1 MSRFNRERLA
11 KMNPTGI
18 PWEEMTDEQKNAL
31 RVEWDKVAGDPAQL
45 YCTCPRTGCRNNHN
59 CQFCAA
65 LHRYYDGFPDCL
77 RPLDEEMQTGV
88 PKEYRYN
95 MHLKIQSDGTPAGI
109 IDPHDPDLSR
119 QRLFEM
125 AKDMTE
131 EQKKVKRGPD
141 RWAEIVRDPKNRA
154 CKCPHGDC
162 RYHGNCVKCSALHRA
177 YGSFP
182 YCMNYITDLIEEK
195 CDIYWAEHG
204 KENKEV

>member
-31 RVEWDKVAGDPAQL
+31 RDEWDKVAGDPAQL

-77 RPLDEEMQTGV
+77 RPLDEEMQKGV
-88 PKEYRYN
+88 PQEYRYN
-95 MHLKIQSDGTPAGI
+95 MNYKIQADGNDKNLV
-109 IDPHDPDLSR
+109 DPHDPDGSR
-119 QRLFEM
+119 ARLVNS
-125 AKDMTE
+125 A
-131 EQKKVKRGPD
+131 QKMDINTVFDK
-141 RWAEIVRDPKNRA
+141 WAAIVRNPKNRA
-154 CKCPHGDC
+154 CTCPQSDC
-162 RYHGNCVKCSALHRA
+162 RYHGNCVKCIALHRA

-182 YCMNYITDLIEEK
+182 RCMDYITDKIEEA
-195 CDIYWAEHG
+195 CDLYWAEHPEA
-204 KENKEV
+204 KK